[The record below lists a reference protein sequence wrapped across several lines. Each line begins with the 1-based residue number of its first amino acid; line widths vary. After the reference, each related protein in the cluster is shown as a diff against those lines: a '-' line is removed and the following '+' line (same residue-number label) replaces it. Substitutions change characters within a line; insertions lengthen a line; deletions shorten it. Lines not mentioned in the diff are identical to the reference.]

1 MLYHGDIC
9 SVISILYR
17 ASFERVA
24 HLSIMAGP
32 GGPGKTNFR
41 SFQHVIHRNRG
52 PPPITTSLCLQE
64 NLLRAIVSSSISHH
78 AAVLEPLLPFHL
90 RHFNAPSQHPIPL
103 LHDPSPHSTLLYSI
117 CVSIY
122 SLHPNLRVLHALTRP
137 RTRHAPPPEHCPRS
151 RPKLSP
157 RPCKRSSRPPTR
169 GSSPVRPPPLPPPSA
184 SSYSSPSRLSSRW
197 HAPCVNPDY
206 YSRYGV
212 VEAP

>member
-9 SVISILYR
+9 SVISILYL

-78 AAVLEPLLPFHL
+78 AAVLEPLLPFHV

-103 LHDPSPHSTLLYSI
+103 LHDPSPHSALLYFI

-137 RTRHAPPPEHCPRS
+137 RTRHAPPPSTARARAQSFRHDRANAPRGPPRVAHHRCGHRHCHRHLRPRIL
-151 RPKLSP
+151 RHP
-157 RPCKRSSRPPTR
+157 
-169 GSSPVRPPPLPPPSA
+169 GSHRDGTH
-184 SSYSSPSRLSSRW
+184 
-197 HAPCVNPDY
+197 HA
-206 YSRYGV
+206 
-212 VEAP
+212 